1 MSSKAA
7 ATKKADAAQAVVKRE
22 ATISERFL
30 ADVERQFEAQMGAG
44 ITFSPLEKRLT
55 QHMFLKLDQALKAA
69 EARRK
74 QGTEFSWKTIDRQQL
89 ALDTVHRVSL
99 GLDALIPNHVHPV
112 FYWNA
117 RKGLYEAV
125 LLTGYAGLDHVA
137 RKFAAEPPLAIRYE
151 LVHETDHFRP
161 LPRSSGRE
169 VEDYEFEIT
178 QPFDRGEIIGGF
190 GYIEFEDP
198 RKNRLVIVT
207 PRDFQRAQA
216 ASKGGF
222 WKDHEVEMHWKTV
235 VRRVT
240 GRIAL
245 DPEKVNAASLAAA
258 LADEADVNERVVVE
272 VAEDARRRASTKTID
287 VPAPEPAPEP
297 APDPEPVDEPGE
309 QLGDDEG
316 DPGF

>member
-7 ATKKADAAQAVVKRE
+7 VAKKADAAQAVVKRE

-30 ADVERQFEAQMGAG
+30 ADVERQFEAQMGGG

-74 QGTEFSWKTIDRQQL
+74 QGTEFSWNTIDRQQL

-112 FYWNA
+112 FYWNG
-117 RKGLYEAV
+117 RKSLYDV
-125 LLTGYAGLDHVA
+125 LLLTGYTGLDHVV

-151 LVHETDHFRP
+151 LVHETDRFRP

-169 VEDYEFEIT
+169 VEGYEFDIT
-178 QPFDRGEIIGGF
+178 QPFDRGGIIGGF

-198 RKNRLVIVT
+198 RKNRVVIVT

-222 WKDHEVEMHWKTV
+222 WKDHDVEMHYKTV

-240 GRIAL
+240 SRIAL
-245 DPEKVNAASLAAA
+245 DAEKVNAASLAAA
-258 LADEADVNERVVVE
+258 MEDEADANERVVLE
-272 VAEDARRRASTKTID
+272 VAEAARQRANTKTID
-287 VPAPEPAPEP
+287 VPAPEP
-297 APDPEPVDEPGE
+297 DPEPPEEQDEPPQDE
-309 QLGDDEG
+309 QLEDDKG